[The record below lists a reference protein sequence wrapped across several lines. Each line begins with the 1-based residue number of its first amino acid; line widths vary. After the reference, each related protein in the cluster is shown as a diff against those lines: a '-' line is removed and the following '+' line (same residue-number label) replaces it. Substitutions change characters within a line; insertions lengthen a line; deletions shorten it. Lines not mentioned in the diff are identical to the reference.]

1 MTQRRIDP
9 STITALLHTRNRP
22 EFVLRCLDYY
32 DAWYRGNLV
41 VLDASDDAVFN
52 SYEKKLSGSRFR
64 FPVQVL
70 HHTAITPLAHRFTD
84 ALANA
89 TTPYVVLMGDDDF
102 HLEQGMNAALAHL
115 DTHADCGVAYGH
127 VIDFELEEYV
137 PYGDLKRFANERLN
151 PPAQWLED
159 DSPVQRLS
167 ELGRGPWWTTGW
179 YAVQRR
185 ELLAEIVRVA
195 TANRFNNEMLERS
208 MNLLQPIHGKVS
220 KLDVIS
226 LARQGNPRERR
237 KPWSFKTNRVAIMQ
251 LEESACQTLATRIGL
266 TAREG
271 KDFIRRALLPEM
283 AQLIRNDR
291 LDWLWTIAS
300 RWGLTSVYRGL
311 RHTKRQVSGWMR
323 SDIAAV
329 DSRLP
334 PPPLLSADLAELRI
348 IVQACQRREVDLPEG
363 TEKIS

>member
-1 MTQRRIDP
+1 MTLHRSDP

-32 DAWYRGNLV
+32 DTWYRGNLV

-52 SYEKKLSGSRFR
+52 SYEKKLSGRRFS
-64 FPVQVL
+64 FPMQVL
-70 HHTAITPLAHRFTD
+70 HHTADTPLAHRFTE

-89 TTPYVVLMGDDDF
+89 ATPYVALMADDDF

-115 DTHADCGVAYGH
+115 DAHADCGVAYGH

-137 PYGDLKRFANERLN
+137 PYGDLKRFANGKLN

-167 ELGRGPWWTTGW
+167 ELGRSPWWTTGW

-185 ELLAEIVRVA
+185 ELLAEVVRVA
-195 TANRFNNEMLERS
+195 TANGFNNEMLERS
-208 MNLLQPIHGKVS
+208 MNLLQPIHGKVC
-220 KLDVIS
+220 KLDAIS

-237 KPWSFKTNRVAIMQ
+237 KPWSFKANRAAIAQ
-251 LEESACQTLATRIGL
+251 LEEAACQALTTRTGL
-266 TAREG
+266 PAREA
-271 KDFIRRALLPEM
+271 KDFIRRALLPEV

-291 LDWLWTIAS
+291 LDRLWATAS
-300 RWGLTSVYRGL
+300 GWGLTSVYHGL
-311 RHTKRQVSGWMR
+311 RHAKRQVNGWMR
-323 SDIAAV
+323 SGNETE

-334 PPPLLSADLAELRI
+334 SPPLLSEDLAEVRI
-348 IVQACQRREVDLPEG
+348 IVQACRRREVSLPEAM
-363 TEKIS
+363 EEIS